1 MIGFNC
7 RGSGT
12 KPTGGTRVHELGWLS
27 TLSLNSK
34 EVRGD
39 NMEWIQAISQLFSSL
54 GVPVACLAVT
64 FYLWY
69 KETENHKEEI
79 QNLTEVLNNNTM
91 AIQKL
96 VDKLDA
102 QEG

>member
-1 MIGFNC
+1 MIGFNY

-12 KPTGGTRVHELGWLS
+12 KPTGGTRVHEFGWL
-27 TLSLNSK
+27 TAFPLNSK
-34 EVRGD
+34 EGGGK
-39 NMEWIQAISQLFSSL
+39 MEWIQAITQLFSSL

-79 QNLTEVLNNNTM
+79 HNLTEVLNNNTM

-96 VDKLDA
+96 ADKLDA
-102 QEG
+102 KE

>member
-1 MIGFNC
+1 MILYHC

-12 KPTGGTRVHELGWLS
+12 KPAGGTRVHEFGWL
-27 TLSLNSK
+27 TALPLNSK
-34 EVRGD
+34 EGGG
-39 NMEWIQAISQLFSSL
+39 NMEWIQAVSQLFSSL

-69 KETENHKEEI
+69 RETENHKEEI
-79 QNLTEVLNNNTM
+79 HNLTEVLNNNTM

-96 VDKLDA
+96 ADKLDVK
-102 QEG
+102 E

>member
-1 MIGFNC
+1 MVRNQ
-7 RGSGT
+7 RTES
-12 KPTGGTRVHELGWLS
+12 VYM
-27 TLSLNSK
+27 SLVDSQHFPSIQK
-34 EVRGD
+34 KGD
-39 NMEWIQAISQLFSSL
+39 DKMEWIQAISQLFSSL

-79 QNLTEVLNNNTM
+79 HNLTEVLNNNTM

-96 VDKLDA
+96 ADKLDA
-102 QEG
+102 KE

>member
-1 MIGFNC
+1 MVLNQ
-7 RGSGT
+7 RAEPVYMSLVGSQHFPSIQ
-12 KPTGGTRVHELGWLS
+12 K
-27 TLSLNSK
+27 
-34 EVRGD
+34 RGD
-39 NMEWIQAISQLFSSL
+39 VNMEWIQAITQLFSSL

-69 KETENHKEEI
+69 RETENHKEEI

-96 VDKLDA
+96 ADKLDVK
-102 QEG
+102 E

>member
-1 MIGFNC
+1 
-7 RGSGT
+7 
-12 KPTGGTRVHELGWLS
+12 
-27 TLSLNSK
+27 
-34 EVRGD
+34 
-39 NMEWIQAISQLFSSL
+39 MEWIQAISQLFSSL

-69 KETENHKEEI
+69 RETENHKEEI

-96 VDKLDA
+96 ADKLDVK
-102 QEG
+102 E

>member
-12 KPTGGTRVHELGWLS
+12 KPADGIRVHEFGWL
-27 TLSLNSK
+27 TAFPLNSK
-34 EVRGD
+34 EGVSGK
-39 NMEWIQAISQLFSSL
+39 MEWIQAITQLFSSL

-69 KETENHKEEI
+69 RETENHKEEI
-79 QNLTEVLNNNTM
+79 HNLTEVLNNNTM

-96 VDKLDA
+96 ADKLDVK
-102 QEG
+102 E

>member
-1 MIGFNC
+1 
-7 RGSGT
+7 
-12 KPTGGTRVHELGWLS
+12 
-27 TLSLNSK
+27 
-34 EVRGD
+34 
-39 NMEWIQAISQLFSSL
+39 MEWIQAISQLFSSL

-96 VDKLDA
+96 ADNLDA
-102 QEG
+102 KE

>member
-1 MIGFNC
+1 MILYHC
-7 RGSGT
+7 RESGT
-12 KPTGGTRVHELGWLS
+12 KPAGGTRVHELGWLI
-27 TLSLNSK
+27 TLTLNSK
-34 EVRGD
+34 ERGVI

-69 KETENHKEEI
+69 RETENHKEEI
-79 QNLTEVLNNNTM
+79 HNITEVLNNNTM

-96 VDKLDA
+96 ADKLDVK
-102 QEG
+102 E

>member
-1 MIGFNC
+1 
-7 RGSGT
+7 
-12 KPTGGTRVHELGWLS
+12 
-27 TLSLNSK
+27 
-34 EVRGD
+34 
-39 NMEWIQAISQLFSSL
+39 MEWIQAISQLFSSL

-79 QNLTEVLNNNTM
+79 RNLAEVLNNNTM

-96 VDKLDA
+96 ADNLDA

>member
-1 MIGFNC
+1 MILYHC

-12 KPTGGTRVHELGWLS
+12 KPTGGTRVHEFGWL
-27 TLSLNSK
+27 TALPPQFK
-34 EVRGD
+34 RGGD
-39 NMEWIQAISQLFSSL
+39 NMEWIQAVSQLFSSL

-69 KETENHKEEI
+69 RETENHKEEI
-79 QNLTEVLNNNTM
+79 HNLTEVLNNNTM

-96 VDKLDA
+96 ADKLDVK
-102 QEG
+102 E

>member
-1 MIGFNC
+1 MILYHC

-12 KPTGGTRVHELGWLS
+12 KPTGGTRVHEFGWL
-27 TLSLNSK
+27 TALPLNSK
-34 EVRGD
+34 EGVT

-69 KETENHKEEI
+69 RETENHKEEI
-79 QNLTEVLNNNTM
+79 HNLTEVLNTNTM

-96 VDKLDA
+96 ADKLDVK
-102 QEG
+102 E

>member
-1 MIGFNC
+1 MVQ
-7 RGSGT
+7 
-12 KPTGGTRVHELGWLS
+12 KPTGGTRVHEFGWLS
-27 TLSLNSK
+27 ALSLNSK
-34 EVRGD
+34 REVGG

-79 QNLTEVLNNNTM
+79 HNLTEVLNNNTM

-96 VDKLDA
+96 ADKLDA
-102 QEG
+102 KE